1 MSPGL
6 LEYISYKMKNNKALK
21 VLYFYNSLFVF
32 ASNLI
37 GPLFAIYVQKF
48 NNQIITISLIWAT
61 YIISTAVFSYA
72 FSKFGD
78 RIIEQEYCLMAGFLI
93 RAVVW
98 FTFIFASN
106 IYIVIFL
113 QILLALGE
121 AIGSPAFDAI
131 RSNHVDKDVQMSE
144 FSTWILISNLSMGV
158 ATVIGGLT
166 VTFLGFPILFF
177 IMFVLALIAFFGV
190 MSQPRQL
197 L

>member
-1 MSPGL
+1 
-6 LEYISYKMKNNKALK
+6 MKNNKALK
-21 VLYFYNSLFVF
+21 VLYFYNSIFVF

-37 GPLFAIYVQKF
+37 GPLFAIYIQKF
-48 NNQIITISLIWAT
+48 DSQVLAISLIWAT
-61 YIISTAVFSYA
+61 YIIFTAIFSYT

-98 FTFIFASN
+98 FAFIFASN

-131 RSNHVDKDVQMSE
+131 RSDHIDKDIQMSE
-144 FSTWILISNLSMGV
+144 FSIWILISNLSVAV

-166 VTFLGFPILFF
+166 VTLLGFPILFF
-177 IMFVLALIAFFGV
+177 AMFVLALIAFFGV

>member
-1 MSPGL
+1 
-6 LEYISYKMKNNKALK
+6 MKNNKALK
-21 VLYFYNSLFVF
+21 VLYLYNSLFVF

-37 GPLFAIYVQKF
+37 GPLFAIYIQKF
-48 NNQIITISLIWAT
+48 DSQVLAISLIWAT
-61 YIISTAVFSYA
+61 YIISTAVFSFA
-72 FSKFGD
+72 FSKYGD
-78 RIIEQEYCLMAGFLI
+78 RIVEQEYCLMAGFLI

-98 FTFIFASN
+98 FAYIFASN
-106 IYIVIFL
+106 LYIVILL

-131 RSNHVDKDVQMSE
+131 RSNHVDKAVQMSE
-144 FSTWILISNLSMGV
+144 FAIWILISNLSMGV

-166 VTFLGFPILFF
+166 VSYLGFPILFF